1 MKIIKKTRNV
11 KAQVPL
17 PVKGN
22 KKIDLAL
29 KNPPNLKPKS
39 KFAK

>member
-1 MKIIKKTRNV
+1 MKKNLEFRNI

-22 KKIDLAL
+22 KKMEVIL

-39 KFAK
+39 KRAK

>member
-1 MKIIKKTRNV
+1 MKAIKKVRNV

-22 KKIDLAL
+22 KSTEFAL
-29 KNPPNLKPKS
+29 KHPPVLKS
-39 KFAK
+39 KSRRAK